1 MKKSDLLQAAGAAAP
16 GISLRTAERMQASAE
31 KEGPN
36 PWKAPGNSFR
46 GKILLMKILPSNV
59 DTGYASGDT
68 SQKGEKRN

>member
-1 MKKSDLLQAAGAAAP
+1 MTTSPYDNLPTGMKKSDLLQAAGAAAP

-46 GKILLMKILPSNV
+46 GK
-59 DTGYASGDT
+59 YC
-68 SQKGEKRN
+68 